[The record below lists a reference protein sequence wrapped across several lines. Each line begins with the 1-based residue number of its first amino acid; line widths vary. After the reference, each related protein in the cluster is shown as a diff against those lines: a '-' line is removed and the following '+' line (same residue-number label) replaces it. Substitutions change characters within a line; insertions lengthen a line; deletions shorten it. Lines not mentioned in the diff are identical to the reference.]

1 MPCLSWPGKSVQAF
15 IEGPKVRIQLKAPSR
30 IRRLEG
36 VWSGLSLVIAL
47 ICGMDPAGAETL
59 SQALAK
65 AYQSNPQLNADRARQ
80 RGTDENVPQAL
91 AGYRPQ
97 IVASLSAGLQTV
109 RNLLPDNTVQGAT
122 LRPWTI
128 GVTVTQVL
136 FNGFK
141 TANSVRV
148 AELQVKSGREALR
161 NVGQGVLL
169 DAVTAYMNVL
179 ANQALVEAQRS
190 NVAVLREIKTTTQ
203 KRLDAGDVTPTD
215 TAQAE
220 ARLSRGLADLNAAEV
235 ALSIS
240 KATYTQVIGGPPSQL
255 VAATPA
261 DRLSPDTLAA
271 AKETANH
278 EHPAILGAGFD
289 VDVAQTTIR
298 VAEGSLLP
306 TVTAQAS
313 VSRSRDS
320 DPTLGTFGTDQAS
333 IVGQVNVPI
342 YDGGTAASQ
351 TRQAKEL
358 ASQSRMVLAQ
368 VRNQTRTAVAS
379 AWVSDEGA
387 KVALTAAESEVRA
400 ADIALQGVRREAAGG
415 QRTTIDVLNAQQDL
429 TNARSRQIVAQRD
442 RVIASYTLLSAVG
455 RLDVHNLS
463 LDTPDYLPDVH
474 YHQVRDAW
482 HGLRT
487 PSGQ

>member
-1 MPCLSWPGKSVQAF
+1 VSNVGSKCTSGYRRTGVRAARRLLCGVAFATLQA
-15 IEGPKVRIQLKAPSR
+15 IAPS
-30 IRRLEG
+30 
-36 VWSGLSLVIAL
+36 A
-47 ICGMDPAGAETL
+47 AETL
-59 SQALAK
+59 PEALVR
-65 AYQSNPQLNADRARQ
+65 AYQSSPQLNADRARQ

-97 IVASLSAGLQTV
+97 IVGSLSAGLQAV
-109 RNLLPDNTVQGAT
+109 RDLLPGNTVQGAT

-148 AELQVKSGREALR
+148 AEFQVQSGREALR
-161 NVGQGVLL
+161 NTGQGVLL

-179 ANQALVEAQRS
+179 ANQSLVEAQRT
-190 NVAVLREIKTTTQ
+190 NVAVLREIQGTT
-203 KRLDAGDVTPTD
+203 KRRLDAGDVTPTD

-235 ALSIS
+235 ALAIS
-240 KATYTQVIGGPPSQL
+240 KATYTQIIGEAPSQL
-255 VAATPA
+255 VPAATV
-261 DRLSPDTLAA
+261 DRLSPNALAA
-271 AKETANH
+271 SIETASH
-278 EHPAILGAGFD
+278 EHPAVVGAGFD
-289 VDVAQTTIR
+289 VDVAQTTIK
-298 VAEGSLLP
+298 VVESSLLP
-306 TVTAQAS
+306 TVAVQAS
-313 VSRSRDS
+313 ASRSVQSDS
-320 DPTLGTFGTDQAS
+320 TLGTFGTDQAS
-333 IVGQVNVPI
+333 ILGQINVPI

-358 ASQSRMVLAQ
+358 TSQSRMVLEQ
-368 VRNQTRTAVAS
+368 VRNQARTAVVS
-379 AWVSDEGA
+379 AWVTNEGT

-400 ADIALQGVRREAAGG
+400 ASVALQGVQREAAGG

-429 TNARSRQIVAQRD
+429 TNARSRLIQSQRD

-455 RLDVHNLS
+455 RLDVHVLNLN
-463 LDTPDYLPDVH
+463 TPDYLPEVH

-482 HGLRT
+482 HGVRT